1 MTFIETKFRA
11 ALVLLVFGL
20 MGPMTA
26 GKALAEDRL
35 TEVGARLSAM
45 GVDRSRV
52 TVSRTVVV
60 GGDTVTASFVTAHTA
75 SGKSLRRDHL
85 GFWQPW
91 DGRLSSMIDNRFAV
105 VNGQITF
112 KILKDEDMSRELFP
126 VTVTVAYHTQSAL
139 KFGVFELRA
148 EGSGAG
154 Q

>member
-1 MTFIETKFRA
+1 MNLVGNRCRA
-11 ALVLLVFGL
+11 LLATLALAL
-20 MGPMTA
+20 MTA
-26 GKALAEDRL
+26 SAGASAADRL
-35 TEVGARLSAM
+35 TEVGARLAAVS
-45 GVDRSRV
+45 VDAARV
-52 TVSRTVVV
+52 TVSREVAVD
-60 GGDTVTASFVTAHTA
+60 GDTVTASFVTAHTA

-91 DGRLSSMIDNRFAV
+91 DGRLSSMIDNRFPV
-105 VNGQITF
+105 VNGQIAF

-148 EGSGAG
+148 AGSGAG

>member
-1 MTFIETKFRA
+1 MNVVVTNLRATFLA
-11 ALVLLVFGL
+11 LVFGL
-20 MGPMTA
+20 M
-26 GKALAEDRL
+26 LATTGGASAADRL
-35 TEVGARLSAM
+35 SEVGARLSAV
-45 GVDRSRV
+45 GVEASRV
-52 TVSRTVVV
+52 TVTRDVTVD
-60 GGDTVTASFVTAHTA
+60 GDTVTASFVTAHTA

-91 DGRLSSMIDNRFAV
+91 DGRLSNLIDNRFPV

-126 VTVTVAYHTQSAL
+126 VTVTVAYHTQSTL

-148 EGSGAG
+148 TGSGAG